1 MTGDGVREGS
11 GSDPSGEERPS
22 AREDGDGPDLLA
34 AAVERMAH
42 QLKNPLQAVAI
53 NLEVIRGRVRGQD
66 PELWEGLARFG
77 RAVDDNV
84 ALLDRR
90 LRLLLTLGRRG
101 PDDEPREVDPAE
113 LAGDLAVALRLDEE
127 APGIE
132 VVRSPGDEDGPAAR
146 LRPGHLLA
154 LLLDAWLAAARAGA
168 ERTPVEVRRS
178 SGSLELSFPVPRSAA
193 DRGDRWR
200 EMARAA
206 GGTLESD
213 GALEDGEGGEE
224 EGDGAV
230 TIVHVR
236 FPTA

>member
-1 MTGDGVREGS
+1 MTGDGAPEGT
-11 GSDPSGEERPS
+11 GPDPSGGGRRS
-22 AREDGDGPDLLA
+22 TREGGDGPDLLA

-42 QLKNPLQAVAI
+42 QLKNPLQAVAV
-53 NLEVIRGRVRGQD
+53 NLEVIRSRVRGQAPD
-66 PELWEGLARFG
+66 LWEGLERFG

-84 ALLDRR
+84 SLLDRR
-90 LRLLLTLGRRG
+90 LRLLLALGRRA
-101 PDDEPREVDPAE
+101 PDEELRDVDPAA
-113 LAGDLAVALRLDEE
+113 LAGDLAAALRLDEE

-154 LLLDAWLAAARAGA
+154 LLLDAWLAAARSGA

-178 SGSLELSFPVPRSAA
+178 SGSLGLAFPVPRSAA
-193 DRGDRWR
+193 DRRDRWR

-206 GGTLESD
+206 GG
-213 GALEDGEGGEE
+213 ALEDGE
-224 EGDGAV
+224 DGAE
-230 TIVHVR
+230 TTVHVR

>member
-1 MTGDGVREGS
+1 MTGDGAPEGT
-11 GSDPSGEERPS
+11 GSDSSGGERR
-22 AREDGDGPDLLA
+22 ATREDGGGPDQLA

-42 QLKNPLQAVAI
+42 QLKNPLQAVAV
-53 NLEVIRGRVRGQD
+53 NLEVIRGRVRDQA
-66 PELWEGLARFG
+66 PELWEGLERFG

-90 LRLLLTLGRRG
+90 LRLLLALGRRG
-101 PDDEPREVDPAE
+101 PDDELRDADPAA
-113 LAGDLAVALRLDEE
+113 LAGDLAAALRLDEE

-132 VVRSPGDEDGPAAR
+132 VVRSPGDDDGPAAR

-178 SGSLELSFPVPRSAA
+178 SGSLGLTFPVPRSAA
-193 DRGDRWR
+193 ERRDRWR
-200 EMARAA
+200 ELARAA
-206 GGTLESD
+206 GGELEEGEAGGDGED
-213 GALEDGEGGEE
+213 GAE
-224 EGDGAV
+224 
-230 TIVHVR
+230 TTVHVR

>member
-1 MTGDGVREGS
+1 MTGDGAPGGA
-11 GSDPSGEERPS
+11 GSDPSAGERRS
-22 AREDGDGPDLLA
+22 TREGGDGPDLLT

-42 QLKNPLQAVAI
+42 QLKNPLQAVAV
-53 NLEVIRGRVRGQD
+53 NLEVIRGRVRGQA
-66 PELWEGLARFG
+66 PELWEGLERFG

-90 LRLLLTLGRRG
+90 VRLLLALGRRG
-101 PDDEPREVDPAE
+101 PDDEHREVDPAE
-113 LAGDLAVALRLDEE
+113 LAGDLAAALRLDEE

-132 VVRSPGDEDGPAAR
+132 MVRSPGDDDGPAAR
-146 LRPGHLLA
+146 VRPGHLLA

-178 SGSLELSFPVPRSAA
+178 SGFLGLVFPVPRSAA

-206 GGTLESD
+206 GG
-213 GALEDGEGGEE
+213 ALEDGEGGED
-224 EGDGAV
+224 GDDGAE
-230 TIVHVR
+230 TTVHVR

>member
-1 MTGDGVREGS
+1 MTGDGAPEGD
-11 GSDPSGEERPS
+11 GSDPSGGERRS
-22 AREDGDGPDLLA
+22 TREGGDGLDLLA

-42 QLKNPLQAVAI
+42 QLKNPLQAVVV
-53 NLEVIRGRVRGQD
+53 NLEVIRGRVRGQA
-66 PELWEGLARFG
+66 PELWEGLERFG

-84 ALLDRR
+84 TLLDRR
-90 LRLLLTLGRRG
+90 IRLLLALGRRG
-101 PDDEPREVDPAE
+101 PGDELREVDPAE
-113 LAGDLAVALRLDEE
+113 LAGDLAAALRLDEE

-132 VVRSPGDEDGPAAR
+132 VVRSPGDDDGPAAR
-146 LRPGHLLA
+146 VRPGHLLA

-178 SGSLELSFPVPRSAA
+178 SGFLGLVFPVPRSAA

-206 GGTLESD
+206 GG
-213 GALEDGEGGEE
+213 ALEEEGEGGRDGE
-224 EGDGAV
+224 DGAE
-230 TIVHVR
+230 TTVHVR

>member
-1 MTGDGVREGS
+1 MTRDGASEGP
-11 GSDPSGEERPS
+11 GTDPSGGERSS
-22 AREDGDGPDLLA
+22 AREGGDGPDLLA

-42 QLKNPLQAVAI
+42 QLKNPLQAVAL
-53 NLEVIRGRVRGQD
+53 NLEVIRARVRGQA
-66 PELWEGLARFG
+66 PELWGELERFG

-90 LRLLLTLGRRG
+90 LRLLLALGRRG
-101 PDDEPREVDPAE
+101 PDDELREVDPAE
-113 LAGDLAVALRLDEE
+113 LAGDLAAALRLDEE
-127 APGIE
+127 PPGIE
-132 VVRSPGDEDGPAAR
+132 VVRSPGDDDGPAAR

-178 SGSLELSFPVPRSAA
+178 SGSLGLAFPVPRSAA
-193 DRGDRWR
+193 VGRDRWR

-206 GGTLESD
+206 GG
-213 GALEDGEGGEE
+213 ALEDGEGG
-224 EGDGAV
+224 GDGAE